1 MKNTKV
7 VLALVALFGLSINSH
22 GEVDTSSSYV
32 KEIRV
37 SPQYDNYVT
46 GEISVGIPDTPVD
59 VSAGGNGG
67 WWLVGHVYNCEWALA
82 TCNQDRVGFIAL
94 N

>member
-1 MKNTKV
+1 MKSTKV
-7 VLALVALFGLSINSH
+7 LLALIALFGFSINSYS
-22 GEVDTSSSYV
+22 EVDPSYV

-46 GEISVGIPDTPVD
+46 GEISVGIPDSPID

-67 WWLVGHVYNCEWALA
+67 WWLVGHVYNCEFALA
-82 TCNQDRVGFIAL
+82 TCVQNRVGFIPL
-94 N
+94 E

>member
-1 MKNTKV
+1 LLV
-7 VLALVALFGLSINSH
+7 LVAVLGLSINSY
-22 GEVDTSSSYV
+22 GLVDTSSSYV

-46 GEISVGIPDTPVD
+46 GEISVGIPDSPID
-59 VSAGGNGG
+59 VSARGNGG

-82 TCNQDRVGFIAL
+82 TCDQGRVGFVPL
-94 N
+94 E